1 MVSHCPQ
8 ICSVQYTEIQ
18 FSHSVMSNSLRP
30 HGLQYAGLP
39 CPSPTPGACSNSCP
53 SSQWCHPTI
62 SILCHCLLLLSSIF
76 PSSRVF
82 SNESVLRIRWP
93 KYWSFS
99 FSISPSN
106 EYSKHSI
113 NSRWRHTWVK
123 QIVILIPEAKI
134 LSLISMQLFL
144 KVICRLHNVK
154 GTRNVRNW
162 AFVAGSHLGCQI

>member
-8 ICSVQYTEIQ
+8 ICSVYSQIQ
-18 FSHSVMSNSLRP
+18 FSHSVMSDSLRP
-30 HGLQYAGLP
+30 HGLQHAGLP

-53 SSQWCHPTI
+53 SSQWYHPTI
-62 SILCHCLLLLSSIF
+62 SVLCHPLLLLSIF
-76 PSSRVF
+76 PHIRIF
-82 SNESVLRIRWP
+82 SNESVLHIRWP

-113 NSRWRHTWVK
+113 NSCWRHTWVK
-123 QIVILIPEAKI
+123 EIVVLVPEAKS